1 MSCQL
6 LHLCASD
13 CSGSCWQKICSAA
26 NCMDACGPGLR
37 AHAFCVQG
45 RPSLVFGDTV
55 YLRVA
60 DNPAEEVAA
69 ALVSQ
74 KGTQALLAVPRGFFS
89 MVEVRPADA
98 PYPVVILC

>member
-6 LHLCASD
+6 LHLSALPAVVPAGKCFAVLQTV
-13 CSGSCWQKICSAA
+13 SGAA
-26 NCMDACGPGLR
+26 GPGLR
-37 AHAFCVQG
+37 AHVVCVQG

-60 DNPAEEVAA
+60 DNPAEEIAA

-89 MVEVRPADA
+89 MVEVRTSGA
-98 PYPVVILC
+98 PCPL